1 MVNSIHLVDRMNR
14 KVVKKFKQH
23 PIFPAYETLVKREDV
38 EKTIIKIEKELE
50 VRLDEFE
57 KKDKLL
63 ERQRLEQRINFDLE
77 QLNEYGTCPG
87 IENYTMYLDGRE
99 LGQEPYTIIDYFPKD
114 FLMIIDES
122 HMSIPQIRGMYK
134 GDQSRK
140 KNLVDYGF
148 RLPSALHNRPL
159 MFEEFYKKTNK
170 VLFVSATPSQFE
182 LEKDIKPA
190 EQIVRPTGLLDPQ
203 IEIRKTEGQIDDI
216 IKEIKLNVKNKERIF
231 ITTTTIKMS
240 EDLTEYLKE
249 KDIKC
254 AFIHSELKTF
264 QRADVLRKLRLGVF
278 DVVIGIN
285 LLREGL
291 DIPEASLMLILEA
304 DKGGMF
310 RNRTALIQ
318 NIGRVSR
325 NVNGRV
331 IMYADS
337 MSKSMKEAIGETDR
351 RRTTQEE
358 HNKKNNIKPKTIV
371 KPLDENLNSKLFEKY
386 DNLII
391 KKDNKEEYIKLIKEL
406 EVDMRLAA
414 KSHEFETAAEI
425 RDLIINL
432 KGKVL

>member
-1 MVNSIHLVDRMNR
+1 
-14 KVVKKFKQH
+14 
-23 PIFPAYETLVKREDV
+23 
-38 EKTIIKIEKELE
+38 
-50 VRLDEFE
+50 
-57 KKDKLL
+57 
-63 ERQRLEQRINFDLE
+63 
-77 QLNEYGTCPG
+77 
-87 IENYTMYLDGRE
+87 
-99 LGQEPYTIIDYFPKD
+99 
-114 FLMIIDES
+114 
-122 HMSIPQIRGMYK
+122 
-134 GDQSRK
+134 
-140 KNLVDYGF
+140 
-148 RLPSALHNRPL
+148 
-159 MFEEFYKKTNK
+159 
-170 VLFVSATPSQFE
+170 
-182 LEKDIKPA
+182 
-190 EQIVRPTGLLDPQ
+190 
-203 IEIRKTEGQIDDI
+203 
-216 IKEIKLNVKNKERIF
+216 
-231 ITTTTIKMS
+231 MS

-318 NIGRVSR
+318 NIGGVSR

>member
-1 MVNSIHLVDRMNR
+1 
-14 KVVKKFKQH
+14 
-23 PIFPAYETLVKREDV
+23 
-38 EKTIIKIEKELE
+38 
-50 VRLDEFE
+50 
-57 KKDKLL
+57 
-63 ERQRLEQRINFDLE
+63 
-77 QLNEYGTCPG
+77 
-87 IENYTMYLDGRE
+87 
-99 LGQEPYTIIDYFPKD
+99 
-114 FLMIIDES
+114 
-122 HMSIPQIRGMYK
+122 
-134 GDQSRK
+134 
-140 KNLVDYGF
+140 
-148 RLPSALHNRPL
+148 

-170 VLFVSATPSQFE
+170 LLFVSATPSQFE

-216 IKEIKLNVKNKERIF
+216 IKEIKLNVKNKERTF

-304 DKGGMF
+304 DKGGLF